1 MTPLFKTLTA
11 ASALMLLAHAASA
24 QVAAPPS
31 AAASAPAPAP
41 SGTPVPAPAPVPA
54 PVSVPAATPT
64 PATVV
69 APPPATSTEA
79 AREALGKKE
88 GDVDQAKLL
97 KETLSA
103 TDKQYSLIRKGQIA
117 ATYDLN
123 YSYIGQQTIDV
134 SFSDSG
140 EISSFA
146 LTNTRG
152 HTVTNT
158 VSADYGV
165 LNNLTANVT
174 VPLVSRYSQSESFS
188 GLTNAF
194 GDISLGARFQP
205 FALSRTMPALTTTA
219 TLRLPT
225 GRSPFKTIDGQG
237 LGTGSGYTALS
248 LGLNASKIVDPVAL
262 FGSFNVTLGAP
273 AKHLSQVRNGLTL
286 TEVKPGPAFGFGVG
300 FAYAL
305 SYNISTSVS
314 FQEMVSGRS
323 TLTLVDN
330 GVGGTGNTTQRKTT
344 TQTASTLNL
353 GLGVRVSP
361 LTTANFNVGIGLT
374 SDTPDF
380 SFGVN
385 VPLHF

>member
-1 MTPLFKTLTA
+1 MTPLFKTFST
-11 ASALMLLAHAASA
+11 ASALVLFAGTAGA
-24 QVAAPPS
+24 QGATPPS
-31 AAASAPAPAP
+31 AAASAPAA
-41 SGTPVPAPAPVPA
+41 APAAASAPTPA
-54 PVSVPAATPT
+54 

-69 APPPATSTEA
+69 APAQPTSAEA
-79 AREALGKKE
+79 AREALSKKE

-97 KETLSA
+97 KETLTA

-117 ATYDLN
+117 ATYDLS

-140 EISSFA
+140 EISNFA

-152 HTVTNT
+152 HTFTNT

-165 LNNLTANVT
+165 MNNLTANVT
-174 VPLVSRYSQSESFS
+174 VPFVSRYSQSESFS
-188 GLTNAF
+188 GLSNAF

-205 FALSRTMPALTTTA
+205 FALSRDIPALTTTA

-237 LGTGSGYTALS
+237 LGTGSGYTSLS

-305 SYNISTSVS
+305 SYNISTSMS

-330 GVGGTGNTTQRKTT
+330 GVGGTGNTTHRKTT

-361 LTTANFNVGIGLT
+361 QTTANFNVGIGLT

>member
-11 ASALMLLAHAASA
+11 ASALVLFAGAAGA
-24 QVAAPPS
+24 QGATAPA
-31 AAASAPAPAP
+31 AAASAPAPMPASAP
-41 SGTPVPAPAPVPA
+41 VAPPAASASAPAA
-54 PVSVPAATPT
+54 
-64 PATVV
+64 ATVV
-69 APPPATSTEA
+69 APPPATSAEA
-79 AREALGKKE
+79 ARDALSKKE

-97 KETLSA
+97 KETLTA
-103 TDKQYSLIRKGQIA
+103 ADKQYSLIRKGQIA
-117 ATYDLN
+117 ATYDLT

-140 EISSFA
+140 EISNFA

-152 HTVTNT
+152 HTITNT

-165 LNNLTANVT
+165 MNNLTANLT

-194 GDISLGARFQP
+194 GDIAVGARFQP
-205 FALSRTMPALTTTA
+205 FALSRDIPALTTTA

-237 LGTGSGYTALS
+237 LGTGSGYTSLS

-286 TEVKPGPAFGFGVG
+286 TEVKPGPAFGFGAG

-330 GVGGTGNTTQRKTT
+330 GVGGTGRVSQRKTT

-380 SFGVN
+380 TFGVN